1 MSITFFIV
9 GGSIFATYMYF
20 TVWNIYNSSKESK
33 KHNYPNLGSEGC
45 DLPSEVQPQSIKNVA
60 KAKEVNE

>member
-1 MSITFFIV
+1 
-9 GGSIFATYMYF
+9 MYF

-33 KHNYPNLGSEGC
+33 KHNYPNLGSEGF